1 MTFTGKTGVLS
12 RTSRQTGHFAR
23 APPPEERRS
32 RVAGGLNAARLALVK
47 VMQNQ
52 IPSSQN
58 SDSTPETGPLAVRP
72 RRRRARR
79 GWRGRPLITAGAVV
93 AIGAMVGTGF
103 VVQSAVAA
111 QNESIAATAALT
123 DAADLDV
130 EQLGSHAGILE
141 ARAVKLAEDTLASAG
156 DTIAAAQGKTDAS
169 QLASSVAALDD
180 YKLLAPERVFDLVET
195 TKTHAANV
203 QAALA
208 EADRI
213 AAEQAAAAAEAAAKA
228 AAEAAQAEE
237 SAAAPSRP
245 SAPSNPTEAQAIARS
260 LMASMYGWGDDQFGC
275 LVSLWSRESGWN
287 VYAENSSSGAY
298 GIPQALPGSKMST
311 AGADWA
317 TSATTQITWG
327 LGYIAGRYGNPC
339 GAWDHSESVGWY

>member
-1 MTFTGKTGVLS
+1 MAT
-12 RTSRQTGHFAR
+12 
-23 APPPEERRS
+23 
-32 RVAGGLNAARLALVK
+32 
-47 VMQNQ
+47 
-52 IPSSQN
+52 
-58 SDSTPETGPLAVRP
+58 RP
-72 RRRRARR
+72 RRRHARR
-79 GWRGRPLITAGAVV
+79 GWRGGPLIAAGAVV

-103 VVQSAVAA
+103 VVQTTVAA

-123 DAADLDV
+123 AAADLDV

-141 ARAVKLAEDTLASAG
+141 ARAVELAEATLNGAG
-156 DTIAAAQGKTDAS
+156 DTIAAAQGKTDAT

-180 YKLLAPERVFDLVET
+180 YKLLAPERVFDLVDT
-195 TKTHAANV
+195 TKSQTANV
-203 QAALA
+203 QAAVA

-213 AAEQAAAAAEAAAKA
+213 AAEQAAAAAAAKA
-228 AAEAAQAEE
+228 AADAAAQAEQVA
-237 SAAAPSRP
+237 AAAPSRP

-275 LVSLWSRESGWN
+275 LVSLWGRESGWN
-287 VYAENSSSGAY
+287 VYAENTSSGAY

-311 AGADWA
+311 AGDDWA

-327 LGYIAGRYGNPC
+327 LGYIAGRYGTPC